1 MSRQPYAKD
10 IPTPAGAE
18 TSNPEVASTTGNLP
32 PDGGDISIPD
42 ALLEEPEAAT
52 TPRIVPPPL
61 SRIQTGASAASAN
74 TPQYRHTASDER
86 NESFET
92 SNIRESQP
100 ELENTQP
107 PISSNQRFGHG
118 RGVEG
123 PQHPHPPQHRL
134 ETHGQQ
140 SSAAQRS
147 GAEQYAMNPA
157 GTPVMPI
164 RPAQQPAMFQTQPTA
179 YKNPL
184 FARWI
189 EQQSQFFGQPNS
201 PDPSQREQPREPPS
215 SIFQGNPEYK
225 LPAIDAA
232 RHYYP
237 ILGPDAQ
244 PIRYQ
249 MYGTANRDLPTNDG
263 AAYQKA
269 LPSVPEVLR
278 NLNREEQPNPWGAL
292 DTRYL
297 PDPTRSTRSDLKRKR
312 NLSNNGESDKRLS
325 ERELFRHNLESH
337 RRLNNTIQ
345 PRQDNRM
352 PFLNA
357 PFAPHP
363 VAGNPGS
370 IAFLNPQENEYPV
383 PWNFRQ
389 DADNSALD
397 YDERPRY
404 HNRAPSGNPRPRRR
418 ARRQD
423 PSSNE
428 ALHDFPN
435 DQQHQSLG
443 TESVA
448 NINPKIDH
456 QIAQNIAAMDRR
468 LDNVFGQPAQN
479 SSADTFTEPARAR
492 PYWTIFDDV
501 AEARRRDQRIR
512 DNLKRFE
519 DDYGSP
525 GPPPSA
531 CGSDGHFESRQ
542 PLPVREVHRPPP
554 RLPHMRLP
562 SLSPNSRSHVIPATT
577 ASLPLG

>member
-1 MSRQPYAKD
+1 MSRQPY
-10 IPTPAGAE
+10 
-18 TSNPEVASTTGNLP
+18 ASTTGNLP
-32 PDGGDISIPD
+32 PDGGVTFLSPMPFWRS
-42 ALLEEPEAAT
+42 LKLAT
-52 TPRIVPPPL
+52 TPRIVPPRCHAYRLEPVQPL
-61 SRIQTGASAASAN
+61 RIHRNIVIQ
-74 TPQYRHTASDER
+74 PSDEP
-86 NESFET
+86 T
-92 SNIRESQP
+92 
-100 ELENTQP
+100 
-107 PISSNQRFGHG
+107 RFGHG

-123 PQHPHPPQHRL
+123 PPSILILHQHRL

-147 GAEQYAMNPA
+147 GAEQYAMKSCGYTGYAYPSS
-157 GTPVMPI
+157 TK
-164 RPAQQPAMFQTQPTA
+164 PAMFQTQPTA

-189 EQQSQFFGQPNS
+189 DNKVNFLDNPI
-201 PDPSQREQPREPPS
+201 PLTLLKREQPRETGPRAAFF
-215 SIFQGNPEYK
+215 IKGNP
-225 LPAIDAA
+225 
-232 RHYYP
+232 
-237 ILGPDAQ
+237 
-244 PIRYQ
+244 